1 MWKNGRFILNICL
14 GLFLSALL
22 AGPLGAQPP
31 HPPALPPGPA
41 PAAPKALKKITTQGK
56 FKYMKIMGGY
66 YIQAPVEV
74 FKIANQNPQVLE
86 ELVKSGRTVTIE
98 ARPQGD
104 ILTIEKIDGQN
115 YPGVKPPADK

>member
-1 MWKNGRFILNICL
+1 MWKNGRFILSICL
-14 GLFLSALL
+14 VLFLSAVL
-22 AGPLGAQPP
+22 AGPTGGQTEAT
-31 HPPALPPGPA
+31 APGPA
-41 PAAPKALKKITTQGK
+41 ATKALKKITTPGK
-56 FKYMKIMGGY
+56 IKYMKIMDGY

-98 ARPQGD
+98 ARTQGD
-104 ILTIEKIDGQN
+104 LLTIEKIDGQN